1 MNTTEVLEMWQRDGK
16 IDELKLDDTT
26 IRMAR
31 VHSKYLELLT
41 VAKMTRK
48 KRELEYKTLLKDKW
62 LYYNGKLSKD
72 QIDTFKWEYDPF
84 GGLNKPLKGDMN
96 YYYDADTD
104 IQRAQALLEVEKILV
119 ETLEEIM
126 NTIRWRHQNI
136 GNIIKWRAFEAGAKQ
151 KNIRAITHK
160 L

>member
-1 MNTTEVLEMWQRDGK
+1 MTTTEVLQMWQKDGQ
-16 IDELKLDDTT
+16 IDELKFDDTT

-31 VHSKYLELLT
+31 IHSKYLELLT
-41 VAKMTRK
+41 IAKMTRK

-62 LYYNGKLSKD
+62 LYYNGKLSKE
-72 QIDTFKWEYDPF
+72 QIDAFKWEYDPF

-104 IQRAQALLEVEKILV
+104 IQRSQALLEVEKILV

-126 NTIRWRHQNI
+126 STIRWRHQNI
-136 GNIIKWRAFEAGAKQ
+136 GNIIKWRSFEAGV
-151 KNIRAITHK
+151 
-160 L
+160 

>member
-1 MNTTEVLEMWQRDGK
+1 MWEKDGQ

-31 VHSKYLELLT
+31 IHSKYLELLT
-41 VAKMTRK
+41 IAKMTRK

-62 LYYNGKLSKD
+62 LYYNGKLSKE
-72 QIDTFKWEYDPF
+72 QIDAFKWEYDPF

-104 IQRAQALLEVEKILV
+104 IQRSQALLEVQKIQV
-119 ETLEEIM
+119 ETIEEIM

-136 GNIIKWRAFEAGAKQ
+136 GNIIKWRSFEAGA
-151 KNIRAITHK
+151 
-160 L
+160 

>member
-41 VAKMTRK
+41 IAKMTRK

-72 QIDTFKWEYDPF
+72 QIDRFKWEYDPF
-84 GGLNKPLKGDMN
+84 GRLNKPLKGDMN

-136 GNIIKWRAFEAGAKQ
+136 GNIIKWRSFEAGA
-151 KNIRAITHK
+151 
-160 L
+160 

>member
-1 MNTTEVLEMWQRDGK
+1 MWKEDSI
-16 IDELKLDDTT
+16 IDDLKLDDTT
-26 IRMAR
+26 IKMAR
-31 VHSKYLELLT
+31 IHSKYLELIT
-41 VAKMTRK
+41 IAKIRRK
-48 KRELEYKTLLKDKW
+48 KKDLDYKTLLKNKW
-62 LYYNGKLSKD
+62 LYYNGKLSKPE
-72 QIDTFKWEYDPF
+72 IDIYKWEYDPF

-104 IQRAQALLEVEKILV
+104 IQKAQAALEYDKVLI

-136 GNIIKWRAFEAGAKQ
+136 GNIIKWRSFEAGAQQ

>member
-31 VHSKYLELLT
+31 IHSKYLELLT
-41 VAKMTRK
+41 ISKMTRK
-48 KRELEYKTLLKDKW
+48 KYDLEYKTLLKDKW
-62 LYYNGKLSKD
+62 LYYNGKLSKEE
-72 QIDTFKWEYDPF
+72 IDKFKWEYDPF

-96 YYYDADTD
+96 YYYDSDTD
-104 IQRAQALLEVEKILV
+104 IQKAQAALEYDKVLI

-136 GNIIKWRAFEAGAKQ
+136 GNIIKWRTFEAGA
-151 KNIRAITHK
+151 
-160 L
+160 

>member
-41 VAKMTRK
+41 IAKMTRK

-72 QIDTFKWEYDPF
+72 QIDRFKWEYDPF

-136 GNIIKWRAFEAGAKQ
+136 GNIIKWRSFEAGA
-151 KNIRAITHK
+151 
-160 L
+160 